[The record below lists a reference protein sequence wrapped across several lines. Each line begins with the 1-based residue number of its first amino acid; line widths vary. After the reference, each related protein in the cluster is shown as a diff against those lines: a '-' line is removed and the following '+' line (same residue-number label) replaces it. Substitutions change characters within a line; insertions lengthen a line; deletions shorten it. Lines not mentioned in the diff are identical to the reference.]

1 MGLFDNIKKQVSQG
15 VGEVV
20 GGVSK
25 ATTNKSETFTF
36 TSLPESVEE
45 MKALP
50 EASGDSPYK
59 VAALT
64 VCALCAYA
72 ANKDIGI
79 EMLNFLKGPSPLS
92 EYEKG
97 FLRDRFMD
105 NKYYIP
111 FSYFEGSSPANNYK
125 PSEPYKVTVSSNPYS
140 FQNEGYAKLFIKSSG
155 ADSAREVV
163 LRKKESTGQWFLWEQ
178 MLLPDIRKPQE
189 QDPWA

>member
-20 GGVSK
+20 GGGSK

-45 MKALP
+45 MKTLP

-105 NKYYIP
+105 NK
-111 FSYFEGSSPANNYK
+111 
-125 PSEPYKVTVSSNPYS
+125 
-140 FQNEGYAKLFIKSSG
+140 
-155 ADSAREVV
+155 
-163 LRKKESTGQWFLWEQ
+163 
-178 MLLPDIRKPQE
+178 
-189 QDPWA
+189 